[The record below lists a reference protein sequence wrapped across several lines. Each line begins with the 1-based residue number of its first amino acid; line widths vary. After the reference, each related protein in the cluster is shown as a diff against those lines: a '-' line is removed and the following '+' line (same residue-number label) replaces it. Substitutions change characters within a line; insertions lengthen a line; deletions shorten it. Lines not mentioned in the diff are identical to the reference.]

1 MCLHASSTSF
11 FFITMPYYLLLL
23 FTLLLC
29 SCHNDAPTP
38 GPVEPG
44 SVTARRTVLVYMSA
58 QNSLINNV
66 AADSAEIMNGRQ
78 YLANNDRMLFFIDD
92 GQKPRLYRVARQW
105 SQPQLVQQ
113 WSHDFCSTDPNTLQS
128 VLQWVKTQFPAQEY
142 GLVMWS
148 HADGWL
154 PATNTDYP
162 IKEMTYAAARPF
174 SFGIDTDNNSVWTD
188 DGTQMNVAD
197 MAQAIAQSGMHC
209 RYILFDA
216 CLMQNLEV
224 AYALRHA
231 TDYVVASPMSI
242 NSAGAY
248 YTHLLR
254 SGLFAQSPDSI
265 ALTYYNDVV
274 NYADSI
280 YDHMGI
286 AISCIQTDQLEP
298 LAALMKQALPH
309 SLLANGQSADM
320 TQVLSYQ
327 NYTYRFY
334 WRPHNYDARQAINT
348 LFAEPYRTQ
357 LQQALDRVVVAHF
370 GTPSIYVGPGYNTFF
385 TIPTTTD
392 NFRSVSMFVPQ
403 SIYTNNAERC
413 RYGDLNLCFRQTE
426 WYKACGFD
434 AVGW

>member
-1 MCLHASSTSF
+1 
-11 FFITMPYYLLLL
+11 MPYYLLLL

-29 SCHNDAPTP
+29 SCHNDDPAP

-128 VLQWVKTQFPAQEY
+128 LLQWVKTQFPAQEY

-188 DGTQMNVAD
+188 DGTQMNVTD

-231 TDYVVASPMSI
+231 TDYVVVPPMSI
-242 NSAGAY
+242 HSAGAY

-286 AISCIQTDQLEP
+286 AISCIRTDQLEP

-320 TQVLSYQ
+320 AQVLSYQ

-334 WRPHNYDARQAINT
+334 WRPHNYDARQSINT

-357 LQQALDRVVVAHF
+357 LQQALDRAVLAHF
-370 GTPSIYVGPGYNTFF
+370 GTSSIYVGTGYNTFF

>member
-1 MCLHASSTSF
+1 
-11 FFITMPYYLLLL
+11 MPYYLLLL

-29 SCHNDAPTP
+29 SCHNDDPTP

-320 TQVLSYQ
+320 AQVLSYQ

-357 LQQALDRVVVAHF
+357 LQQALDRAVVAHF

>member
-1 MCLHASSTSF
+1 
-11 FFITMPYYLLLL
+11 MPYYLLLL

-29 SCHNDAPTP
+29 SCHNDDPTP

-216 CLMQNLEV
+216 CLIQNLEV

-320 TQVLSYQ
+320 AQVLSYQ

-357 LQQALDRVVVAHF
+357 LQQALDRAVVAHF

>member
-1 MCLHASSTSF
+1 
-11 FFITMPYYLLLL
+11 MPYYLLLL

-29 SCHNDAPTP
+29 SCHNDDPTP

-105 SQPQLVQQ
+105 SQPQLMQQ

-320 TQVLSYQ
+320 AQVLSYQ

-357 LQQALDRVVVAHF
+357 LQQALDRAVVAHF

>member
-1 MCLHASSTSF
+1 
-11 FFITMPYYLLLL
+11 MPYYLLLL

-29 SCHNDAPTP
+29 SCHNDDPTP

-105 SQPQLVQQ
+105 SQPQLMQQ

-197 MAQAIAQSGMHC
+197 MAQAIAQSGIHC

-320 TQVLSYQ
+320 AQVLSYQ

-357 LQQALDRVVVAHF
+357 LQQALDRAVVAHF

>member
-1 MCLHASSTSF
+1 
-11 FFITMPYYLLLL
+11 MPYYLLLL

-29 SCHNDAPTP
+29 SCHNDDPTP

-162 IKEMTYAAARPF
+162 IKEMIYAAARPF

-224 AYALRHA
+224 AYALRHT

-320 TQVLSYQ
+320 AQVLSYQ

-334 WRPHNYDARQAINT
+334 WRPHNYDARQTINT

>member
-1 MCLHASSTSF
+1 
-11 FFITMPYYLLLL
+11 MPYYLLLL

-29 SCHNDAPTP
+29 SCHNDDPTP

-105 SQPQLVQQ
+105 SQPQLMQQ

-197 MAQAIAQSGMHC
+197 MAQAIAQSGIHC

-309 SLLANGQSADM
+309 SLLANGQLADM
-320 TQVLSYQ
+320 AQVLSYQ

-357 LQQALDRVVVAHF
+357 LQQALDRAVVAHF

>member
-1 MCLHASSTSF
+1 
-11 FFITMPYYLLLL
+11 MPYYLLLL

-29 SCHNDAPTP
+29 SCHNDDPAP

-128 VLQWVKTQFPAQEY
+128 LLQWVKTQFPAQEY

-188 DGTQMNVAD
+188 DGTQMNVTD

-231 TDYVVASPMSI
+231 TDYVVAPPMSI
-242 NSAGAY
+242 HSAGAY

-286 AISCIQTDQLEP
+286 AISCIRTDQLEP

-320 TQVLSYQ
+320 AQVLSYQ

-334 WRPHNYDARQAINT
+334 WRPHNYDARQSINT

-357 LQQALDRVVVAHF
+357 LQQALDRAVLAHF
-370 GTPSIYVGPGYNTFF
+370 GTSSIYVGPGYNTFF

>member
-1 MCLHASSTSF
+1 
-11 FFITMPYYLLLL
+11 MPYYLLLL

-29 SCHNDAPTP
+29 SCHNDDPTP
-38 GPVEPG
+38 GSVEPG

-58 QNSLINNV
+58 QNSLIKNV

-197 MAQAIAQSGMHC
+197 MAQAIAQSGIHC

-309 SLLANGQSADM
+309 SLLANGQLADM
-320 TQVLSYQ
+320 AQVLSYQ

-357 LQQALDRVVVAHF
+357 LQQALDRAVVAHF

>member
-1 MCLHASSTSF
+1 
-11 FFITMPYYLLLL
+11 MPYYLLLL

-29 SCHNDAPTP
+29 SCHNDDPAP

-320 TQVLSYQ
+320 AQVLSYQ

-357 LQQALDRVVVAHF
+357 LQQALDRAVVAHF
-370 GTPSIYVGPGYNTFF
+370 GTSSIYVGPGYNTFF

>member
-1 MCLHASSTSF
+1 
-11 FFITMPYYLLLL
+11 MPYYLLLL

-29 SCHNDAPTP
+29 SCHNDDPTP

-113 WSHDFCSTDPNTLQS
+113 WSHDFCSTDPNMLQS

-242 NSAGAY
+242 HSAGAY

-320 TQVLSYQ
+320 AQVLSYQ

-357 LQQALDRVVVAHF
+357 LQQALDRAVVAHF

>member
-1 MCLHASSTSF
+1 
-11 FFITMPYYLLLL
+11 MPYYILLLL
-23 FTLLLC
+23 TLLLC
-29 SCHNDAPTP
+29 SCHDNTPTP
-38 GPVEPG
+38 EPVEPG

-66 AADSAEIMNGRQ
+66 ATDSAEIMNGRQ

-92 GQKPRLYRVARQW
+92 GQSPRLYRVARQW
-105 SQPQLVQQ
+105 SKPQLVQQ
-113 WSHDFCSTDPNTLQS
+113 WSNNLCSTDPNTLQS
-128 VLQWVKTQFPAQEY
+128 VLQWVKTQFPAHEY

-154 PATNTDYP
+154 PATDTNYP
-162 IKEMTYAAARPF
+162 TTLNAHVAARPF
-174 SFGIDTDNNSVWTD
+174 SFGIDTGNQSVWTD
-188 DGTQMNVAD
+188 DGTQMNVTD
-197 MAQAIAQSGMHC
+197 MAQAIVQSGMHC
-209 RYILFDA
+209 RYIMFDA

-242 NSAGAY
+242 HNAGAY
-248 YTHLLR
+248 YTHQLR

-309 SLLANGQSADM
+309 SLLANGQSANM
-320 TQVLSYQ
+320 AQVLSYQ

-334 WRPHNYDARQAINT
+334 WRPHNY
-348 LFAEPYRTQ
+348 
-357 LQQALDRVVVAHF
+357 
-370 GTPSIYVGPGYNTFF
+370 
-385 TIPTTTD
+385 
-392 NFRSVSMFVPQ
+392 
-403 SIYTNNAERC
+403 
-413 RYGDLNLCFRQTE
+413 
-426 WYKACGFD
+426 
-434 AVGW
+434 

>member
-1 MCLHASSTSF
+1 
-11 FFITMPYYLLLL
+11 MPYYLLLL

-29 SCHNDAPTP
+29 SCHNDDPTP

-105 SQPQLVQQ
+105 SQPQLMQQ

-320 TQVLSYQ
+320 AQVLSYQ

-357 LQQALDRVVVAHF
+357 LQQALDRAVVAHF

-385 TIPTTTD
+385 TIPSTTD

>member
-1 MCLHASSTSF
+1 
-11 FFITMPYYLLLL
+11 MPYYILLLL
-23 FTLLLC
+23 TLLLC
-29 SCHNDAPTP
+29 SCHDNTPTP
-38 GPVEPG
+38 EPVEPG

-66 AADSAEIMNGRQ
+66 ATDSAEIMNGRQ

-92 GQKPRLYRVARQW
+92 GQSPRLYRVARQW
-105 SQPQLVQQ
+105 SKPQLVQQ
-113 WSHDFCSTDPNTLQS
+113 WSNNLCSTDPNTLQS
-128 VLQWVKTQFPAQEY
+128 VLQWVKTQFPAHEY

-154 PATNTDYP
+154 PATDTNYP
-162 IKEMTYAAARPF
+162 TTLNAHVAARPF
-174 SFGIDTDNNSVWTD
+174 SFGIDTGNQSVWTD
-188 DGTQMNVAD
+188 DGTQMNVTD
-197 MAQAIAQSGMHC
+197 MAQAIVQSGMHC
-209 RYILFDA
+209 RYIMFDA

-242 NSAGAY
+242 HNAGAY
-248 YTHLLR
+248 YTHQLR

-309 SLLANGQSADM
+309 SLLANGQSANM
-320 TQVLSYQ
+320 AQVLSYQ

-348 LFAEPYRTQ
+348 LFDEPYRTQ
-357 LQQALDRVVVAHF
+357 LQQALNRAVVAHF
-370 GTPSIYVGPGYNTFF
+370 GTPAIYVGPGYNTFF
-385 TIPTTTD
+385 SLPTATD
-392 NFRSVSMFVPQ
+392 NFRSVSLFVPQ
-403 SIYTNNAERC
+403 SIYTDNAERC
-413 RYGDLNLCFRQTE
+413 RYGDLNECFRQTE